1 MNLKVGDILVYDGYE
16 SLHEAELV
24 KIHHIYK
31 TVGDEADILVKPL
44 NSKEEFR
51 TLKSKLL
58 TLEEADHKL
67 WSLIREAE
75 MLKREIGVQLNL
87 KYNSNV

>member
-1 MNLKVGDILVYDGYE
+1 MDLKVGDIFVYDGYE

-24 KIHHIYK
+24 RIHHIY
-31 TVGDEADILVKPL
+31 VALDRDADILVKPL

-51 TLKSKLL
+51 TLKSKLI
-58 TLEEADHKL
+58 TLEEANHRL